1 MHSETTPTLI
11 RATYD
16 RLRSDVLSGRW
27 APGRKLPMHEL
38 RAHYQ
43 VGASPLRE
51 ALNRLASEAWVV
63 HNEQRG
69 FSVAEASDESLQ
81 DLVATRIAVESLAL
95 ERAFANRT
103 TAWEEKLVL
112 AFHRLSR
119 TARSKQPDSFEENP
133 EWEQLHRAFH
143 HALLEGCGSA
153 LLLGFCEQMYD
164 QAYRYRQ
171 LAARKAYKKRNEL
184 DEHRAIFDAVLGTR
198 LADAQRLIAEHYQ
211 RTAGIFTSAEAG
223 AAKLRRKVRS

>member
-1 MHSETTPTLI
+1 MITDTTPTLI

-16 RLRSDVLSGRW
+16 RLRNDVLSGVW

-38 RAHYQ
+38 REHYQ

-69 FSVAEASDESLQ
+69 FSVAEVSDERLQ
-81 DLVATRIAVESLAL
+81 DLLATRSAVESLAL
-95 ERAFANRT
+95 ERAYAQRT

-119 TARSKQPDSFEENP
+119 SPRSMQPDSFEENP

-143 HALLEGCGSA
+143 RALLEGCGSA
-153 LLLGFCEQMYD
+153 LLLGFCDQLYD

-171 LAARKAYKKRNEL
+171 LAARKAYKQRNEL
-184 DEHRAIFDAVLGTR
+184 DEHRAIFDAVLGAR
-198 LADAQRLIAEHYQ
+198 LGDAQRLIAEHYR
-211 RTAGIFTSAEAG
+211 RTAGIFTSAEAAPPKVKRG
-223 AAKLRRKVRS
+223 ARS

>member
-1 MHSETTPTLI
+1 MTEVASTLI

-16 RLRSDVLSGRW
+16 RLRHDVLSGRW
-27 APGRKLPMHEL
+27 APGRKLRMHEL
-38 RAHYQ
+38 RDHYQ

-51 ALNRLASEAWVV
+51 ALNRLASESWVV

-69 FSVAEASDESLQ
+69 FSVAEASDERLK
-81 DLVATRIAVESLAL
+81 DLVATRIAVESLTM

-103 TAWEEKLVL
+103 PAWEEKLVL

-119 TARSKQPDSFEENP
+119 APRSNQPDTFDENR

-143 HALLEGCGSA
+143 LTLLEGCGSP

-171 LAARKAYKKRNEL
+171 LAARKAYKQRNEL

-198 LADAQRLIAEHYQ
+198 LEDAKRLIAEHYR
-211 RTAGIFTSAEAG
+211 RTAGIFSGGEEV
-223 AAKLRRKVRS
+223 AAKPRAQVRR